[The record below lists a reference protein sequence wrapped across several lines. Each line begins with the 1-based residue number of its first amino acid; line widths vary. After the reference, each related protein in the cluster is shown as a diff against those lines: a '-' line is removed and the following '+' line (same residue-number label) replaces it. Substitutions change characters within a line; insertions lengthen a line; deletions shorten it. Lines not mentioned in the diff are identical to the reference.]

1 MRLKDVY
8 RQNAKKN
15 GVTEKDEM
23 QRSIDEAWNDPQN
36 NGIIRA
42 YQNRV
47 PCRGATPTS
56 DELLCYLAGIV
67 GGKYA

>member
-15 GVTEKDEM
+15 GVTVKDEM

-36 NGIIRA
+36 NGRC
-42 YQNRV
+42 V
-47 PCRGATPTS
+47 
-56 DELLCYLAGIV
+56 
-67 GGKYA
+67 